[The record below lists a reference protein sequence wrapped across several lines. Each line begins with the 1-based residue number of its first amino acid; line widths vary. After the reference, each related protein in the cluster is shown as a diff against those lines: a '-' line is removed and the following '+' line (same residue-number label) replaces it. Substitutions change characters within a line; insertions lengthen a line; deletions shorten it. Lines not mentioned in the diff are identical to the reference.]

1 MATVDAKA
9 IWGRT
14 LEALQ
19 AEIDNTLNEKD
30 EALTSLEKRNKELE
44 KEIRDARV
52 ARQAALASKDGAE
65 RRAKT
70 AVEQRDKANGK
81 AGQFASEVNT
91 LREELAQVRREFQ
104 TYQGKKE
111 KELEQAQQRAAYQ
124 EKLRKEQE
132 QALNKAREDV
142 EQLKKRIK

>member
-1 MATVDAKA
+1 MTTVDAKA

-30 EALTSLEKRNKELE
+30 KALTSLEKHNKELE

-52 ARQAALASKDGAE
+52 ARQSALASKDGAE

-91 LREELAQVRREFQ
+91 LRENLAQVRREFQ
-104 TYQGKKE
+104 TYRSQKE

-142 EQLKKRIK
+142 EQLKKRVK